1 MTTVQTHS
9 AERALSGGSTEAQ
22 LKDRM
27 LAGLGGDPKAH
38 AALLRAVAPLLRS
51 YFARRMREDPG
62 EVEDLVQETLI
73 AIHTRRGSFDRDRR
87 FTPWLFSIARH
98 KLVDHYR
105 RSFRYQPTEGLEE
118 ILVTEGFEQSSNA
131 AMDVD
136 RLLGALPGKQARA
149 IRDTKIQGLSVAEA
163 AERAGL
169 SLSDV
174 KVSVHR
180 GMKALSG
187 CVATANCR

>member
-1 MTTVQTHS
+1 MTTVQAHRTNP
-9 AERALSGGSTEAQ
+9 ALRTGSTEAQ
-22 LKDRM
+22 LKERM
-27 LAGLGGDPKAH
+27 LAGLGGDPRAH
-38 AALLRAVAPLLRS
+38 AALLGAVAPLLRS
-51 YFARRMREDPG
+51 YFARRMRDDAG

-73 AIHTRRGSFDRDRR
+73 AVHTRRASFDRDRK

-105 RSFRYQPTEGLEE
+105 RTFRHQPTEGLEE
-118 ILVTEGFEQSSNA
+118 ILVSEGFEQSSNA

-136 RLLGALPGKQARA
+136 RLLDTLPIKQARA
-149 IRDTKIQGLSVAEA
+149 IRETKLHGLSVAEA
-163 AERAGL
+163 AERAGI

-180 GMKALSG
+180 GMKALTG
-187 CVATANCR
+187 CVATAGCR

>member
-1 MTTVQTHS
+1 MTTVQAH
-9 AERALSGGSTEAQ
+9 RADRAPRTGSTEAQ

-51 YFARRMREDPG
+51 YFARRMRDDAG

-73 AIHTRRGSFDRDRR
+73 AVHTRRGSFDPDRK
-87 FTPWLFSIARH
+87 FTSWLFSIARH

-118 ILVTEGFEQSSNA
+118 ILVSEGFEQSSNA

-136 RLLGALPGKQARA
+136 RLLASLPIKQARA
-149 IRDTKIQGLSVAEA
+149 IRETKLHGLSIAEA

-169 SLSDV
+169 GLSDV

-180 GMKALSG
+180 GMKALTG
-187 CVATANCR
+187 CLATGNCR